1 MVLVAVPTA
10 VAVAQASA
18 SVELAAVQVVVLDVV
33 VELPSELGPLD
44 DARPG
49 STRVWKRSISQSPKH
64 ITKALRFNSKNPPL
78 SLLYKKSWV

>member
-18 SVELAAVQVVVLDVV
+18 SVELAGVQVVVLDVV
-33 VELPSELGPLD
+33 VELLASELGPLD

-64 ITKALRFNSKNPPL
+64 ITKALRFNSNNPPL
-78 SLLYKKSWV
+78 SLYVNM

>member
-18 SVELAAVQVVVLDVV
+18 SVELAGVQVVVLDVV
-33 VELPSELGPLD
+33 VELLASELGPLD

-49 STRVWKRSISQSPKH
+49 LREHAATELDTPWRVTPRCESRVSQ
-64 ITKALRFNSKNPPL
+64 
-78 SLLYKKSWV
+78 